1 MKEGAGEGRGGCH
14 RYKAGARAFKTM
26 GRFFAL

>member
-1 MKEGAGEGRGGCH
+1 MKEGAGGGRKECH
-14 RYKAGARAFKTM
+14 RYKAGAGAFKTM